1 MPLYGN
7 ESDKAR
13 AFMKIQEGC
22 NNYCAFYHSYTRGKL
37 KSRKVIDIVQEAKRL
52 VDHGFHEIVLTGIHL
67 GNYGV
72 ELPGRPTLADVVK
85 ALLIFLIY
93 TLFRFGSIESV
104 EVSDELVELMATNKR
119 VCPHLHLP
127 L

>member
-1 MPLYGN
+1 MKESNFEEMPLFGN

-22 NNYCAFYHSYTRGKL
+22 NNYCSFCIIPYTRGKL
-37 KSRKVIDIVQEAKRL
+37 KSRKIEDIVEEAKRL

-72 ELPGRPTLADVVK
+72 ELPGRPTL
-85 ALLIFLIY
+85 
-93 TLFRFGSIESV
+93 
-104 EVSDELVELMATNKR
+104 LM
-119 VCPHLHLP
+119 
-127 L
+127 